1 MFLRIVIGIQKAQKT
16 VMKVGG
22 VLIWRMG
29 TGRGVDID

>member
-22 VLIWRMG
+22 NANLEDGNGAR
-29 TGRGVDID
+29 R